1 MSTILGRP
9 ITMGGS
15 GKLPDIFGDG
25 SDGDLVIKAGETVT
39 LEVPVPHQSVIE
51 KNYASI
57 TIEAGG
63 TLTTADY
70 NAGLVLRCQGD
81 CTIHGTID
89 QSGKAPKTNPAS
101 AYPYPE
107 ELVCGKGGD
116 GGKGGNGYENRNTGG
131 SGGAAMSARPY
142 GGGYGAGG
150 GGGGS
155 DSSSLNGGDGGS
167 SNNINLETPDLELFA
182 GGALGSSGN
191 GGNGQN
197 GGGGA
202 GAGAGR
208 DTSGAGPGGTG
219 AGAQGGNY
227 QNRGSGA
234 GGGAGN
240 TGGGVMLLFV
250 GGNFT
255 LDGSIDCSGKA
266 GGNGGMGYYWGSGG
280 GGGGGGGGSI
290 YIEHNGPQTIT
301 GNLNVSGGT
310 GGNGGVSANPLE
322 SWVNGSPG
330 AAGTVGTTTIKQ
342 YEKGMTA

>member
-1 MSTILGRP
+1 MSTIYGRP
-9 ITMGGS
+9 LFIGG
-15 GKLPDIFGDG
+15 GNPKVPEIFGTG
-25 SDGDLVIKAGETVT
+25 ADGDLYIAAGETVT
-39 LEVPVPHQSVIE
+39 LPVPVPHQSVVE
-51 KNYASI
+51 MNYTSI

-63 TLTTADY
+63 ILTTADY

-89 QSGKAPKTNPAS
+89 QSGKAPKTNPNS
-101 AYPYPE
+101 TYPYPA
-107 ELVCGKGGD
+107 ELQCGDGGN
-116 GGKGGNGYENRNTGG
+116 GGKGGGGNRDYTGG
-131 SGGAAMSARPY
+131 PGGTAMSARPY

-150 GGGGS
+150 GGGGCGA
-155 DSSSLNGGDGGS
+155 SSLNGGDGGG

-182 GGALGSSGN
+182 GGAPGSSGN

-202 GAGAGR
+202 GAGYHNG
-208 DTSGAGPGGTG
+208 DPNGAGPGGTG

-227 QNRGSGA
+227 PYKDSGA

-240 TGGGVMLLFV
+240 TGGGVVLLFV

-255 LDGSIDCSGKA
+255 LDGVIDCSGKA
-266 GGNGGMGYYWGSGG
+266 GGNGGRGYYWGSGG

-290 YIEHNGPQTIT
+290 YIEHIGAKTIT
-301 GNLNVSGGT
+301 GNLNISGGT
-310 GGNGGVSANPLE
+310 GGNGGVSANPSE

-330 AAGTVGTTTIKQ
+330 TAGGIGTATVKQ
-342 YEKGMTA
+342 YEETA